1 MIASPSSPCP
11 PAAACASSGTST
23 RPRTAAQAFTLH
35 WLKPA
40 LVGAETCLVSAMV
53 RLHGE
58 CYGGAHCGHALW
70 AAAGGGAAVV
80 GVGGKRDAAGRG
92 GKDRPADGEEGGW

>member
-1 MIASPSSPCP
+1 MRESAE
-11 PAAACASSGTST
+11 PADRRRAI
-23 RPRTAAQAFTLH
+23 
-35 WLKPA
+35 KPA

-92 GKDRPADGEEGGW
+92 GKDRPADGEEGARKRDRG